1 MGKEKNEIQDFKGW
15 KFDRMEYRVL
25 LQRSLLYT
33 VLLGLAAH
41 GFLLVNLCVSHDAV
55 FDFYDALLAHQHQI
69 GLGRVLE
76 PLYREITASG
86 LLMPWSLGLTA
97 FFWLGLA
104 VFLVC
109 MLLHLSGKT
118 EVFLTAGIMTV
129 NISVTAVGAAY
140 TPWLAA
146 DMFALLVAVAS
157 VYFWYDYEN
166 QRKQWLILGSI
177 AVCCSMAIYQC
188 YIAVTVVLMI
198 LISMRWLMEGKRAPE
213 VFRKGIVGIGMIG
226 VGGLL
231 YYILTKAVCGLM
243 ETPLA
248 EGYYDSVTN
257 LWDNKE
263 PILKRMIYCLKEEAT
278 HFFARDE
285 SIYPYPVI
293 WTVNAL
299 LISFCVFFLI
309 RLVRQRNVGHGKAGK
324 MEWVLLALLAVA
336 LPFAAYM
343 MRLLNTDVHD
353 LMVYAVWLLYLLPI
367 LLWKR
372 TTKGTASDKKVYC
385 CIVLLLSFIIFADIQ
400 TDNAVYV
407 KKKVEAGATLSLM
420 TEIMA
425 QVDGTEGY
433 VPGETPVTF
442 VGQVWEI
449 LQEVPG
455 TERVKGIS
463 GCNKTAAITYEGTY
477 QAYFTNVMLRD
488 VKVVFGKD
496 AGNLPSAE
504 IAGMPAYPQTGYV
517 KMVDDVVVV
526 KLK

>member
-1 MGKEKNEIQDFKGW
+1 
-15 KFDRMEYRVL
+15 
-25 LQRSLLYT
+25 
-33 VLLGLAAH
+33 
-41 GFLLVNLCVSHDAV
+41 
-55 FDFYDALLAHQHQI
+55 
-69 GLGRVLE
+69 
-76 PLYREITASG
+76 
-86 LLMPWSLGLTA
+86 
-97 FFWLGLA
+97 
-104 VFLVC
+104 
-109 MLLHLSGKT
+109 
-118 EVFLTAGIMTV
+118 
-129 NISVTAVGAAY
+129 
-140 TPWLAA
+140 
-146 DMFALLVAVAS
+146 
-157 VYFWYDYEN
+157 
-166 QRKQWLILGSI
+166 
-177 AVCCSMAIYQC
+177 
-188 YIAVTVVLMI
+188 MI
-198 LISMRWLMEGKRAPE
+198 LVSMQWLMEGESAEE
-213 VFRKGIVGIGMIG
+213 VFRKGIAGIGMIG
-226 VGGLL
+226 VGGLI

-243 ETPLA
+243 GTPLA

-257 LWDNKE
+257 LWDNRE
-263 PILKRMIYCLKEEAT
+263 PILKRVVYCLKEEAT

-293 WTVNAL
+293 WAVNAL
-299 LISFCVFFLI
+299 LIFFCFFFLI
-309 RLVRQRNVGHGKAGK
+309 RLVRQRNLGHGKMGK
-324 MEWVLLALLAVA
+324 MEWLLLTLLAVA

-353 LMVYAVWLLYLLPI
+353 LMIYAVWLLYLLPL

-372 TTKGTASDKKVYC
+372 TTEGTTGDRKIYC

-425 QVDGTEGY
+425 QIDGIEGY

-442 VGQVWEI
+442 VGQVSEV

-477 QAYFTNVMLRD
+477 QAYFENVMLRD

-496 AGNLPSAE
+496 TGNLPDAE
-504 IAGMPAYPQTGYV
+504 IADMPAYPQMGYV
-517 KMVDDVVVV
+517 KMVNDAVVV